1 MPILNLHI
9 HVYICTPVHSGNYAP
24 MLADAEVI
32 TVGTEILT
40 QLPIGTFIIKLNHRA
55 LLDAIFEISGRYC
68 IYI

>member
-1 MPILNLHI
+1 
-9 HVYICTPVHSGNYAP
+9 

-55 LLDAIFEISGRYC
+55 LLDAIFEISGRLRY
-68 IYI
+68 IYIVYTYHIYNVHCTFLHNGAYI